1 MTGPGSPGDP
11 RAGRR
16 AALRRA
22 TLQLIVG
29 VVALDAV
36 ALAIYYLGGI
46 DHASVNTRQ
55 TFVVVWTVAT
65 AITVAVLL
73 KRVRTARFGGTRTR

>member
-1 MTGPGSPGDP
+1 MTGPVSSSDP
-11 RAGRR
+11 RAIRR

-22 TLQLIVG
+22 TLQLVLG
-29 VVALDAV
+29 VVALDAA

-46 DHASVNTRQ
+46 DRAGVSTRQ

-65 AITVAVLL
+65 ALTVAVLL
-73 KRVRTARFGGTRTR
+73 KRVRTARFANRSR

>member
-1 MTGPGSPGDP
+1 MTGPVSSSDP

-22 TLQLIVG
+22 TLQLVLG

-36 ALAIYYLGGI
+36 ALAIYYLGGVVS
-46 DHASVNTRQ
+46 ASPSTRQ

-73 KRVRTARFGGTRTR
+73 RRVRAARFSTRSH

>member
-1 MTGPGSPGDP
+1 VTGPVSSNDP
-11 RAGRR
+11 RAVRR

-22 TLQLIVG
+22 TLQLVLG

-46 DHASVNTRQ
+46 AIAPERTRQ

-73 KRVRTARFGGTRTR
+73 KRVRRARFATRSR

>member
-1 MTGPGSPGDP
+1 VTGPVSSHDP
-11 RAGRR
+11 RAVRR

-22 TLQLIVG
+22 TLQLVLG

-46 DHASVNTRQ
+46 ATASVNTRQ
-55 TFVVVWTVAT
+55 TFVVIWTVAT
-65 AITVAVLL
+65 ALTVAVLL
-73 KRVRTARFGGTRTR
+73 KRVRTARFASRSR